1 MHDASRFRPTRF
13 ALAALP
19 AILAASLCACDTVRV
34 NPGLADRC
42 WDFLRDAVPESGVK
56 LTGKTATGELR
67 TIVARVE
74 AMRSKAPGGAHPIAA
89 ECRFE
94 DYVLTDFRITQ
105 GP

>member
-1 MHDASRFRPTRF
+1 MLDHASRRPARF
-13 ALAALP
+13 LLAALLT
-19 AILAASLCACDTVRV
+19 IAASLGACDTVRV

-42 WDFLRDAVPESGVK
+42 WDFVRDAIPEGGVK
-56 LTGKTATGELR
+56 LTAKTASGEMR
-67 TIVARVE
+67 TVVARVE
-74 AMRSKAPGGAHPIAA
+74 AVRGKAPGGAHPIAA